1 MVNFTVYRDDSVID
15 DYFATSRN
23 KIYIGTVTLAE
34 YNNIVIGRRPV
45 DPAQIQSES
54 ISQYMA
60 LPWQKLNNIP
70 GLYTMHKACVVGS
83 DIYRNGILAPQQMQW
98 ATQWPDHKLVA
109 HPGSD
114 RMLYIAPLIQQGL
127 IEDKIYMQI
136 EEQSWMKDTLRVL
149 PPYNIKRIESK
160 EELKEYYKNWNDS
173 QYYNVPWDIPEEEAG
188 FMRMFKKNICN
199 YLKDDR
205 VLEADINK
213 IKNHKTYK
221 NGTLIRLAIGMEDPE
236 ASWGGFESLIPH
248 GTRHLEIRCD
258 NLIPHGTRH
267 LELKALQF
275 RVELGDTL
283 QRFYKCA
290 DTVNLEFGP
299 WSLSHQALVFDP
311 EKAW

>member
-1 MVNFTVYRDDSVID
+1 MVNFTVNRDDSVID
-15 DYFATSRN
+15 DYFANSRN

-34 YNNIVIGRRPV
+34 YNTIVNGRTV
-45 DPAQIQSES
+45 NPAQIQSES

-60 LPWQKLNNIP
+60 LPWQKLDNIP

-83 DIYRNGILAPQQMQW
+83 DIYRNGILAPQQMHW
-98 ATQWPDHKLVA
+98 ETQWPDHKLVA

-160 EELKEYYKNWNDS
+160 EELKEYYKNWDDS

-199 YLKDDR
+199 YLKDD
-205 VLEADINK
+205 
-213 IKNHKTYK
+213 
-221 NGTLIRLAIGMEDPE
+221 
-236 ASWGGFESLIPH
+236 
-248 GTRHLEIRCD
+248 
-258 NLIPHGTRH
+258 LIPHGTRH

-311 EKAW
+311 QKAW

>member
-15 DYFATSRN
+15 DYFANSRN

-34 YNNIVIGRRPV
+34 YNTIVIGKTV

-60 LPWQKLNNIP
+60 LSWQRLNDIP

-98 ATQWPDHKLVA
+98 SRDSKLVA

-136 EEQSWMKDTLRVL
+136 EEQSWMKDTLSIL

-173 QYYNVPWDIPEEEAG
+173 QYYNVPWDIPEEEAK
-188 FMRMFKKNICN
+188 FMRKFKQTMRL
-199 YLKDDR
+199 YLKDD
-205 VLEADINK
+205 
-213 IKNHKTYK
+213 
-221 NGTLIRLAIGMEDPE
+221 
-236 ASWGGFESLIPH
+236 LIP
-248 GTRHLEIRCD
+248 
-258 NLIPHGTRH
+258 PGTRH

-283 QRFYKCA
+283 QKFYKCA

-299 WSLSHQALVFDP
+299 WSLSHQALVFDSQ
-311 EKAW
+311 KAW